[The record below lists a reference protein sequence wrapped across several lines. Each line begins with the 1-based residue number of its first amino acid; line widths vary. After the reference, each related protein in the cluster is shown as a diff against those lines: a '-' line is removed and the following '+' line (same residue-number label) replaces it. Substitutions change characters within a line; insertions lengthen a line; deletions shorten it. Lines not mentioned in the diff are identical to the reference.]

1 MGNTQSSVETPAPRS
16 SPKSSPKSSPQRLS
30 KPKTAHPTNE
40 GLLLLNPGGVSTSL
54 KRQSAV
60 LPENAA
66 SEPTPAPIMRPSADV
81 SEGISEE
88 VEAALEERKG
98 SVKLMQEKATKRMS
112 LFRSKSS
119 QGNPHKERGASTARP
134 TSRNCTTATIPRSNS
149 MTFESAAAGYL
160 QPRRDSWAGPPQT
173 RTNWNYDTATYA
185 SQRLINLAEEP
196 AFEHTT
202 AVSERATTMT
212 AHSWNGGDHFEYNGA
227 PISRANSDISLYVP
241 VRRRSILQTPGVAT
255 RRTSTR
261 DGLTH
266 SQSVRYSHPQTPQIS
281 RQQSIESFREGIL
294 SMPPPGL
301 DPLVLQRVVTPC
313 EDEYQ
318 SIGAFKLGTL
328 RITNGSASPMSPEL
342 ERKGQRVDYFSR
354 VQSSL
359 DSRAEA
365 SQFLQVKTLEPRVVK
380 PAYNVSAALSQDST
394 QPEYSSNEVLDVRL
408 DPNAKSQPS
417 TSLNG
422 DVAATVAR
430 TDSGFMSIFDGPLNI
445 KPLAKADSGYSSNV
459 SLRSLHT
466 KCQTFER
473 EKNKSNEKQTSP
485 VKAQDFG
492 LDIPLTVSPLMTP
505 ESEAPPPLPPKDTP
519 PVSPL
524 EGGQMFES
532 LRKSLSLRGQQAKAG
547 LLTPKSSK
555 KSEKRPSLTGSSPKS
570 PELNSLTPTST
581 KSSKSDRPNSALS
594 ISSTSQKPSR
604 LQRFLSGARRPS
616 GSLTTHSRHALEE
629 EGVPSIPKDVEHKF
643 REHGRRFPMTTKRL
657 ALKPRSSMDTL
668 KTIFSV
674 GSVEASLE
682 AVTAKQTVTTVPE
695 AKTGVATTKGVSWR
709 KSIRKSMVKKS
720 VPISKDDVKEGRK
733 EEQPGV
739 YDSILPPKTGKVYGT
754 VKSSFGSEALKEAE
768 MADSRLPCER
778 AMSLTVSLERT
789 LNMQMVGAHSNLAS
803 LPTELPPASLP
814 SPVIPR
820 TMSMTFDHR
829 TTHNQPPVSMQTRR
843 TSLRVP
849 QPHLRPQS
857 STSSLRHEVSREDIH
872 SYPSAQSSRRPS
884 RESIHSYPVHEQAAQ
899 NYSAHQE
906 LGTIGQDYLGT
917 SAAPPQMDPRR
928 LSAFRQRQNTLPPT
942 YRVPDWNPPTRSDI
956 SRQSSMTSS
965 NGTSRHDSLQ
975 ASRHNMLSAQ
985 SQDSNGIQRPSSAQP
1000 RHSSYVQRTQT
1011 LRHRPSHDAYQQ
1023 LRLQNANP
1031 PDMSSVYGAP
1041 ANDPWDNPNIDYR
1054 GVQGQMVPDSAYP
1067 PYVPRQTGH
1076 HRKRSMSMQ
1085 TSHGPNPPYRILHSY
1100 NSPAYRNAPIWG

>member
-1 MGNTQSSVETPAPRS
+1 MGNTQSSLENPDL
-16 SPKSSPKSSPQRLS
+16 SPSRLS
-30 KPKTAHPTNE
+30 KPKTVNPTNE
-40 GLLLLNPGGVSTSL
+40 GLLSLHSGGLSTRLN
-54 KRQSAV
+54 RQSAV
-60 LPENAA
+60 LPARPEDAA
-66 SEPTPAPIMRPSADV
+66 LETNPAPIMCLSANV
-81 SEGISEE
+81 SEGNSEE
-88 VEAALEERKG
+88 VKAKLGGRKG
-98 SVKLMQEKATKRMS
+98 SLRLMQEKAARRMS

-119 QGNPHKERGASTARP
+119 QGNPHKEKGASTVRP
-134 TSRNCTTATIPRSNS
+134 MSRNCTTATSPRSNS
-149 MTFESAAAGYL
+149 VTFESAAAAGYL
-160 QPRRDSWAGPPQT
+160 QPPRQESWAHPPQT
-173 RTNWNYDTATYA
+173 RPNWNYDTTIYA

-196 AFEHTT
+196 ALVHTT

-212 AHSWNGGDHFEYNGA
+212 EHSWNGGDHFEYNGA
-227 PISRANSDISLYVP
+227 PDRKHSWNGGDHFEYDGAPIRRADSDLSLYVP

-301 DPLVLQRVVTPC
+301 DPLALQRVVTPC

-328 RITNGSASPMSPEL
+328 RITNGTASPLSPEL
-342 ERKGQRVDYFSR
+342 EGEGQRVDYFSR
-354 VQSSL
+354 VQSSI
-359 DSRAEA
+359 DSRTEA
-365 SQFLQVKTLEPRVVK
+365 SQFLQVKMPEPRVVK
-380 PAYNVSAALSQDST
+380 PANNVLAALSQNST

-417 TSLNG
+417 TSPSS

-430 TDSGFMSIFDGPLNI
+430 TDSGFMSIFDESLNS

-466 KCQTFER
+466 KSKIFDR
-473 EKNKSNEKQTSP
+473 EKNKSDEIQISP
-485 VKAQDFG
+485 VKVQDFG
-492 LDIPLTVSPLMTP
+492 LDIPLSVSPPSMTP
-505 ESEAPPPLPPKDTP
+505 ESEAPPSVPAKDTP

-524 EGGQMFES
+524 EGGQMFEN

-547 LLTPKSSK
+547 LLTPKSSQ
-555 KSEKRPSLTGSSPKS
+555 KSEKRPSLSGSSPKS
-570 PELNSLTPTST
+570 PELNSLTPAST
-581 KSSKSDRPNSALS
+581 KSSKSDRSNSAHS

-604 LQRFLSGARRPS
+604 LQRFLSGARRPTS
-616 GSLTTHSRHALEE
+616 SLPTHSRHAPEE
-629 EGVPSIPKDVEHKF
+629 ICVPAIPKDVEHEF
-643 REHGRRFPMTTKRL
+643 RDHGRRFPMTARRL

-674 GSVEASLE
+674 GSIEASLE
-682 AVTAKQTVTTVPE
+682 ATTAKPTVTTVPE
-695 AKTGVATTKGVSWR
+695 AETGELAATKGVSWR
-709 KSIRKSMVKKS
+709 KSIRKSMVRKP
-720 VPISKDDVKEGRK
+720 VRTSKDDVREGRQ

-739 YDSILPPKTGKVYGT
+739 YDSILPPKSGKVYGST
-754 VKSSFGSEALKEAE
+754 VKSSAGSEALKEAE
-768 MADSRLPCER
+768 MAGSRLPCDR
-778 AMSLTVSLERT
+778 TMSLTVSLERT
-789 LNMQMVGAHSNLAS
+789 LNMQMVGAHSNLAG
-803 LPTELPPASLP
+803 LPTELPTASLP
-814 SPVIPR
+814 SPVIFR
-820 TMSMTFDHR
+820 TASMTFDHK

-843 TSLRVP
+843 SSLRVP

-857 STSSLRHEVSREDIH
+857 STSSLRHEVSREDVH
-872 SYPSAQSSRRPS
+872 SYPSVQSSRRPS

-899 NYSAHQE
+899 NYSAHEE

-928 LSAFRQRQNTLPPT
+928 LAAFRQRQNTLPPT

-965 NGTSRHDSLQ
+965 NGTSH
-975 ASRHNMLSAQ
+975 HNS
-985 SQDSNGIQRPSSAQP
+985 SNGIQRPSSAQP
-1000 RHSSYVQRTQT
+1000 RHSSYIQRAQT

-1031 PDMSSVYGAP
+1031 PDMSSVYGVL
-1041 ANDPWDNPNIDYR
+1041 ANEHPSMDYR
-1054 GVQGQMVPDSAYP
+1054 GTQGHVVPDSTYP
-1067 PYVPRQTGH
+1067 SYVPRQTGH
-1076 HRKRSMSMQ
+1076 HRKRSMSMH
-1085 TSHGPNPPYRILHSY
+1085 TSHNPNPPYRILHSY

>member
-1 MGNTQSSVETPAPRS
+1 MGNIQSAVETPVPRS

-30 KPKTAHPTNE
+30 KPKTANPTNE
-40 GLLLLNPGGVSTSL
+40 GLLLLNPGGLSTSL

-60 LPENAA
+60 LPARPENVPL
-66 SEPTPAPIMRPSADV
+66 ETNPAPIMRPSADV
-81 SEGISEE
+81 SEGIPEE
-88 VEAALEERKG
+88 GEAELEKKG
-98 SVKLMQEKATKRMS
+98 SLKSIQEKATKRMS

-119 QGNPHKERGASTARP
+119 RGNPHKEKGASTARP
-134 TSRNCTTATIPRSNS
+134 TSRNCNTATGTIPRSNS
-149 MTFESAAAGYL
+149 MTFESAAAAYM
-160 QPRRDSWAGPPQT
+160 QPRQDSWAGPPQT
-173 RTNWNYDTATYA
+173 RTTWNYDTATYA

-196 AFEHTT
+196 AFEHTS
-202 AVSERATTMT
+202 AVSERAATMT
-212 AHSWNGGDHFEYNGA
+212 EYSWNGDQFDYNGA
-227 PISRANSDISLYVP
+227 SISRANSDLSLYVP

-301 DPLVLQRVVTPC
+301 DPQLLQRVVTPC

-342 ERKGQRVDYFSR
+342 ERKGQRDYFSR
-354 VQSSL
+354 VQSSI

-365 SQFLQVKTLEPRVVK
+365 NQFLQVKVPEPRVVR
-380 PAYNVSAALSQDST
+380 PANSVPAALS

-417 TSLNG
+417 TSPIG
-422 DVAATVAR
+422 DAAATVAR
-430 TDSGFMSIFDGPLNI
+430 TDSGFMSLSDEPLNI

-466 KCQTFER
+466 KSQTFEHKR
-473 EKNKSNEKQTSP
+473 KKSNDKQTIP
-485 VKAQDFG
+485 VQDFG

-505 ESEAPPPLPPKDTP
+505 ESEAPPPVPPKDTP
-519 PVSPL
+519 PISPL

-547 LLTPKSSK
+547 LLTPKSSN

-570 PELNSLTPTST
+570 PELNSLTPAST
-581 KSSKSDRPNSALS
+581 KSSKSDRSNSALS
-594 ISSTSQKPSR
+594 ISSISQKPSR
-604 LQRFLSGARRPS
+604 LSRFLSGARRPS
-616 GSLTTHSRHALEE
+616 GPLATHSRHGLEE
-629 EGVPSIPKDVEHKF
+629 ERVPPVPKDVEHKF

-657 ALKPRSSMDTL
+657 ALKQRSSMDTL

-674 GSVEASLE
+674 NSLEASLD
-682 AVTAKQTVTTVPE
+682 AVAAKPAVPTVPE
-695 AKTGVATTKGVSWR
+695 AETGEVATTKGISWR
-709 KSIRKSMVKKS
+709 KSIRKSMVRKP
-720 VPISKDDVKEGRK
+720 VPVSKDDAKEGRK

-754 VKSSFGSEALKEAE
+754 VKSSFGSEALKDAE
-768 MADSRLPCER
+768 MVDSRLPCER

-803 LPTELPPASLP
+803 LPMELPPASLP
-814 SPVIPR
+814 SPVLPR
-820 TMSMTFDHR
+820 TMSMTFDHK

-843 TSLRVP
+843 MSLRVP
-849 QPHLRPQS
+849 QTHLRPQS
-857 STSSLRHEVSREDIH
+857 STSSLRHEVSRENIH

-884 RESIHSYPVHEQAAQ
+884 RESIHSYPTHEQAAQ

-906 LGTIGQDYLGT
+906 MGTIGQDYLGT

-942 YRVPDWNPPTRSDI
+942 YKIPDWNPPIRADI

-965 NGTSRHDSLQ
+965 NGTSRHNSLQ
-975 ASRHNMLSAQ
+975 ASRHNSLSAQ
-985 SQDSNGIQRPSSAQP
+985 SQDINGVQRPSSAQP
-1000 RHSSYVQRTQT
+1000 RHNSYIQRTQT

-1023 LRLQNANP
+1023 LRLQNAHP
-1031 PDMSSVYGAP
+1031 PDMSSVYGVP
-1041 ANDPWDNPNIDYR
+1041 THDPYKD
-1054 GVQGQMVPDSAYP
+1054 VQGQMVPDSAYP
-1067 PYVPRQTGH
+1067 PYVPRQTSH

-1085 TSHGPNPPYRILHSY
+1085 TSHGPNLPYRVLHSY